1 MVNRDR
7 FSAQYYA
14 SACRHEVSVRPYVR
28 PSRPYILSK
37 RIDTSSKSF
46 HHSVPTPFLFLQTK
60 CLGDTLTGTP
70 ITRSSNKGG
79 VGRNRDFEPISG
91 FIACCCDRQV
101 LSTRRRRTVASGD
114 TYLW

>member
-46 HHSVPTPFLFLQTK
+46 HHSVPTPF
-60 CLGDTLTGTP
+60 
-70 ITRSSNKGG
+70 
-79 VGRNRDFEPISG
+79 
-91 FIACCCDRQV
+91 
-101 LSTRRRRTVASGD
+101 
-114 TYLW
+114 